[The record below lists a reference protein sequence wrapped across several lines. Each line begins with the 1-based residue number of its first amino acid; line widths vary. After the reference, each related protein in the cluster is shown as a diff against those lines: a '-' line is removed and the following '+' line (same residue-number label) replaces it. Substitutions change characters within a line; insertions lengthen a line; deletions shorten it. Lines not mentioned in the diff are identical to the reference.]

1 MSVNRRVV
9 KHCRQSVQNLAGGNC
24 SLLGLLL
31 SIPGLLRG
39 CLRFSLSS
47 AGVIKFALCNYARH
61 LLLEGRMKVWTV
73 TPLGTV
79 TGSMELARRSLREPL
94 ARSSFIALSFSFSF
108 AFAFALS
115 FAFGFSFPFVK
126 ARAVASVGSS

>member
-1 MSVNRRVV
+1 M
-9 KHCRQSVQNLAGGNC
+9 KDGQQIVQNLAGGNL

-31 SIPGLLRG
+31 SIPGRLRG

-47 AGVIKFALCNYARH
+47 ASVIKFASCDCARH
-61 LLLEGRMKVWTV
+61 LRLESRMKVWTV
-73 TPLGTV
+73 TPLGAGTK
-79 TGSMELARRSLREPL
+79 SMEFAKCSLRSPL
-94 ARSSFIALSFSFSF
+94 ARSSFLALSFSFSF
-108 AFAFALS
+108 ALAFALS